1 MPQDI
6 RNDLKKVIEARLKL
20 LLEACYSYSINEDQE
35 MIELIVREEEKSIS
49 ARIVIRLYFIDNEIH
64 LSNITI
70 PNAWRGKR
78 IGMNLINDIF
88 SVCRQYDYHLLITDM
103 VESFY
108 DYMLSIGANCI
119 DPDTVQITPDTR
131 LINDPNNRTET

>member
-6 RNDLKKVIEARLKL
+6 RNDLKKVIETRLKL

-78 IGMNLINDIF
+78 IGMTLINDIF
-88 SVCRQYDYHLLITDM
+88 CVSKQYDCYLFITDM

-108 DYMLSIGANCI
+108 NYMLNIGATSI
-119 DPDTVQITPDTR
+119 DQDTVQITPDTQ
-131 LINDPNNRTET
+131 LIKN